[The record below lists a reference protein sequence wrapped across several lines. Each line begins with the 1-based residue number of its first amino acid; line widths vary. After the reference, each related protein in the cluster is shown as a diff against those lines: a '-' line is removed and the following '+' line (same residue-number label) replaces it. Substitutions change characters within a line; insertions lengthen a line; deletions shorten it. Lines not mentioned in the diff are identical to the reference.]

1 MTSSFSFCSTHFSG
15 MDISP
20 IDLINIQVFA
30 SKVIGLADYRK
41 SLHGYLISK
50 MNQVAPNLA
59 CLVGEQVMNTW
70 K

>member
-1 MTSSFSFCSTHFSG
+1 

-41 SLHGYLISK
+41 SLHEYLVSK

-59 CLVGEQVMNTW
+59 SLIGEQVMNTW